1 MGKKGSARYEA
12 QRNQVTSEKSSVSPW
27 RKKGS
32 ATKAPRHKETIPL
45 AGRPLRLRVFVAKK
59 NQPYGKKQHPMR
71 TIRIAS
77 KADLNVI
84 QHIATAAYHD
94 TYIPIIGLEQVDFM
108 LRKFY
113 NLDALSEQ
121 MDQSHVFIIATE
133 EGEDIGFASYNKME
147 EAPGVFKLQKLY
159 LLPERKASGLG
170 RFLVEKV
177 ISQAL
182 EAGGDRLVLNVNR
195 YNKSRGFYEKLG
207 FVITEKVDIP
217 IGEHFFMNDYVME
230 RQIGGGL

>member
-1 MGKKGSARYEA
+1 MK
-12 QRNQVTSEKSSVSPW
+12 
-27 RKKGS
+27 
-32 ATKAPRHKETIPL
+32 
-45 AGRPLRLRVFVAKK
+45 
-59 NQPYGKKQHPMR
+59 

-77 KADLNVI
+77 KADLSVI
-84 QHIATAAYHD
+84 QDIATAAYHD
-94 TYIPIIGLEQVDFM
+94 TYVSIIGLDQVDFM

-113 NLDALSEQ
+113 NLDALYEQ
-121 MDQSHVFIIATE
+121 MDQGHVFIIATE
-133 EGEDIGFASYNKME
+133 EEEYIGFASYNKIE

-159 LLPERKASGLG
+159 LLPERKGTGLG

-177 ISQAL
+177 IAQAR
-182 EAGGDRLVLNVNR
+182 EAGGDKLILNVNR

-230 RQIGGGL
+230 REIGSEV

>member
-1 MGKKGSARYEA
+1 MK
-12 QRNQVTSEKSSVSPW
+12 
-27 RKKGS
+27 
-32 ATKAPRHKETIPL
+32 
-45 AGRPLRLRVFVAKK
+45 
-59 NQPYGKKQHPMR
+59 

-77 KADLNVI
+77 KADVSVI
-84 QHIATAAYHD
+84 QRIATAAYHD

-121 MDQSHVFIIATE
+121 MDRGHVFIIATE
-133 EGEDIGFASYNKME
+133 EGEDIGFAAYNKIE
-147 EAPGVFKLQKLY
+147 DVPGVFKLQKLY
-159 LLPERKASGLG
+159 LLPERKGTGLG

-177 ISQAL
+177 ISRVH
-182 EAGGDRLVLNVNR
+182 EAGGVKLILNVNR

-230 RQIGGGL
+230 REIGSEVL